1 MTNDNITKF
10 PSSGPPPGNS
20 GGGNGNDFDSRLRSV
35 EIDLATI
42 KERTANMATKNDV
55 TMLKVWILGG
65 VAWRYSGCRHGGY
78 DCSEI
83 SIRINVQIANLGT
96 TDSMALWHYRI

>member
-65 VAWRYSGCRHGGY
+65 LLGGIPVAVTVGM
-78 DCSEI
+78 
-83 SIRINVQIANLGT
+83 IAVKFLYG
-96 TDSMALWHYRI
+96 